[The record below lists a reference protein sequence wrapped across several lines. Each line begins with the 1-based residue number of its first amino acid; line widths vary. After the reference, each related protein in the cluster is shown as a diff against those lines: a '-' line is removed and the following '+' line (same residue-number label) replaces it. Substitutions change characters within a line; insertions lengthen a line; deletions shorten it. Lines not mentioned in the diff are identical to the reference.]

1 MSTTRL
7 RHVYSYMTA
16 PPLRGFTGACFHCS
30 LAVLTRQRLP
40 LGYDDR
46 DACGA
51 CDDRDARDACG
62 HRIAAQLAPSGF
74 IKKHKLLFCQLE
86 RGRMFPGVFRE
97 LVFYGKATRSNNAK
111 TCDGA
116 HIHRPQVSKEK
127 PSPLP
132 KQCSPATRGLI
143 RQPICRCCERWSL
156 GNH

>member
-1 MSTTRL
+1 MSWIGIVYAMSTTRL

-16 PPLRGFTGACFHCS
+16 PPLRGFAGACFHCS

-40 LGYDDR
+40 LGCDDR

-86 RGRMFPGVFRE
+86 REPG
-97 LVFYGKATRSNNAK
+97 
-111 TCDGA
+111 
-116 HIHRPQVSKEK
+116 
-127 PSPLP
+127 
-132 KQCSPATRGLI
+132 
-143 RQPICRCCERWSL
+143 ICYEI
-156 GNH
+156 